1 MNISFSLCFSIIAAE
16 NFKSLAFAAF
26 TCIVNFKILNFMRL
40 QKIII
45 KNTKSK
51 LNVFNV
57 VHVMRHV
64 YMAGTDNLLKDKF
77 FILKI
82 RRKSFKGLVIN
93 RGRKIFFW
101 IWKFGK
107 LLRAVAFKAQ
117 NAGFLIC
124 NKQALSVFVC
134 NFRIDVSAHSKVVN
148 WKSPRCNNFAPVRAS
163 FKMNLS
169 LCKDP
174 EVIEFFAVNNAVA
187 SHCVKT
193 FSKIVLNHK
202 HGLGNAHAHC

>member
-1 MNISFSLCFSIIAAE
+1 MPPTANAGGRKEPKITLKANATFKNAAVTFFYMNISFSLCFSIIAAE

-26 TCIVNFKILNFMRL
+26 TCIMNFKILNFMRL

-101 IWKFGK
+101 IWKLGK
-107 LLRAVAFKAQ
+107 LLRAVAFRLKT
-117 NAGFLIC
+117 
-124 NKQALSVFVC
+124 QAS
-134 NFRIDVSAHSKVVN
+134 
-148 WKSPRCNNFAPVRAS
+148 
-163 FKMNLS
+163 
-169 LCKDP
+169 
-174 EVIEFFAVNNAVA
+174 
-187 SHCVKT
+187 
-193 FSKIVLNHK
+193 
-202 HGLGNAHAHC
+202 